1 MDVSENSIES
11 APISI
16 EALGRMTEEE
26 TLVDL
31 DKRDKIE
38 DQEEFKEI
46 LVIIVK
52 TSVKVKVKGAGSQE
66 IRMVEV
72 ESQELPEKSLETM
85 ELKQLKKRVELLR

>member
-1 MDVSENSIES
+1 
-11 APISI
+11 
-16 EALGRMTEEE
+16 MTEEE

-31 DKRDKIE
+31 DKTDKIE

-52 TSVKVKVKGAGSQE
+52 MNVKAKVKGAGSQE
-66 IRMVEV
+66 IKMVEV